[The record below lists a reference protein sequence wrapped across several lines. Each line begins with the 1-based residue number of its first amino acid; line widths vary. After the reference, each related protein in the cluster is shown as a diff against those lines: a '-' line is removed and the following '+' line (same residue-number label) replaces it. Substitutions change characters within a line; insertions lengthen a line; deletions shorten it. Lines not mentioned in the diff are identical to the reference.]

1 MKKWLSAFMML
12 TLVLVLAACS
22 GDDKKEETE
31 DAAKEDDAKT
41 EEATTIEVTHELDKE
56 PVVVP
61 VNPEKVAVF
70 DLGALDTMQELGL
83 EDHVVGLPQ
92 ATVPAYLDQ
101 FKDEKYKN
109 FGSLKEPVFEEVHAA
124 KPDLIIISARQAD
137 MYDEFKEIAP
147 TVYMELDTKNYL
159 ESFETNAKLIGQ
171 MFDKEAE
178 IDTALEEIEGKVA
191 DVKADAEKS
200 EVEAL
205 VVLGT
210 EGKVSAYGPASRF
223 GLVHDVLGVT
233 PADDKIES
241 SRHGQSI
248 TYEYILETNPDVL
261 YIIDRDAAIGNGA
274 SVKESIEND
283 LVKKTNAFK
292 NDKMIYLDG
301 EVWYLASGGLESMN
315 IMVDEVAEGLE

>member
-1 MKKWLSAFMML
+1 MKKFLSLFAIAVVAI
-12 TLVLVLAACS
+12 VLVAC
-22 GDDKKEETE
+22 GNDEGKETKDEGKEDKKVETVS
-31 DAAKEDDAKT
+31 
-41 EEATTIEVTHELDKE
+41 IQHELDDKAVE
-56 PVVVP
+56 VTKNPKNVVV
-61 VNPEKVAVF
+61 F
-70 DLGALDTMQELGL
+70 DFGSLDTMATLGL
-83 EDHVVGLPQ
+83 EDNIVGLPQ
-92 ATVPAYLDQ
+92 ATVPTYLKQ
-101 FKDEKYKN
+101 FKDAKYQN
-109 FGSLKEPVFEEVHAA
+109 LGSLKEPDFEAIHAA
-124 KPDLIIISARQAD
+124 KPELIIISARQAD
-137 MYDEFKEIAP
+137 LYDQFKEIAP
-147 TVYMELDTKNYL
+147 TIYLNMEYENTL
-159 ESFETNAKLIGQ
+159 ESFESNVHTI
-171 MFDKEAE
+171 AE
-178 IDTALEEIEGKVA
+178 IFGKEDEAKAELAKVEEKIA
-191 DVKADAEKS
+191 SVKEKAEASDDKG
-200 EVEAL
+200 L
-205 VVLGT
+205 IVLGT

-233 PADDKIES
+233 PADENIES